1 MQCTRQVD
9 KMSVQQ
15 RARLIASLLLIT
27 WNHAETV
34 RLRCSLVTLWEC
46 DCKAEG
52 ISVFVHRAMM
62 KKVCFR
68 VDDACLPSTAYTSF
82 IRIYVSSS

>member
-9 KMSVQQ
+9 KMGVQQ
-15 RARLIASLLLIT
+15 RARLMASLLLIT

-34 RLRCSLVTLWEC
+34 RHRSSLVTLWEC

-52 ISVFVHRAMM
+52 MSVLVHRASCYDEEG
-62 KKVCFR
+62 V
-68 VDDACLPSTAYTSF
+68 LLH
-82 IRIYVSSS
+82 